1 MSTETDKPADRLLE
15 AIKRWEEH
23 VTGKTPEPKE
33 LLKKATAVI
42 KERLGIKR

>member
-23 VTGKTPEPKE
+23 MTGKTPNPKE
-33 LLKKATAVI
+33 LLKKATDVL
-42 KERLGIKR
+42 KERLGL